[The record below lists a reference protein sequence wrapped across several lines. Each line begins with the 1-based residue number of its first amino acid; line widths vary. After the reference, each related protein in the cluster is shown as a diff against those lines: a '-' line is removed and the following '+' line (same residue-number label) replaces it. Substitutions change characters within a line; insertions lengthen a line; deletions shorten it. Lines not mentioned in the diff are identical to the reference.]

1 LIIRR
6 SFLLLPAALAAC
18 AAPPPPPATLNLTL
32 QGGPDQNPDPSGKPA
47 TVAVRL
53 FQLAA
58 VGKFERADAFAL
70 IEREAG
76 TLGADDLGSEEFVIG
91 PGEKRLITRELKK
104 GVQVIGIG
112 VWFRDIDNAKW
123 RTSAAAPAT
132 GTLNLTLKTAGT
144 ISTLAP
150 G

>member
-6 SFLLLPAALAAC
+6 FFLLLPAALAAC
-18 AAPPPPPATLNLTL
+18 AAPAPPPATLNLTL
-32 QGGPDQNPDPSGKPA
+32 QGGPDQNPDATGKPA
-47 TVAVRL
+47 TVAVRV

-58 VGKFERADAFAL
+58 SGKFERADAFAL
-70 IEREAG
+70 IEREAA

-104 GVQVIGIG
+104 GAQVIGIG

-123 RTSAAAPAT
+123 RTIAAAPAT
-132 GTLNLTLKTAGT
+132 GTVNLTLKTTGT
-144 ISTLAP
+144 TSTLAP

>member
-1 LIIRR
+1 MIIRR
-6 SFLLLPAALAAC
+6 SFLLLPAAFAAC
-18 AAPPPPPATLNLTL
+18 AAPPPPPATLNLSL
-32 QGGPDQNPDPSGKPA
+32 QGGPDQNPDASGKPA

-58 VGKFERADAFAL
+58 IGKFERADAFAL
-70 IEREAG
+70 IEREAT

-123 RTSAAAPAT
+123 RSNADAPST

-144 ISTLAP
+144 SATLAP
-150 G
+150 S